1 MNELFVNRIG
11 NGYFDKL
18 LAFIDIVFE
27 YTSRSKVKQEQTVVF
42 LKRISTTTLPPT
54 RIAFRRIQFYN
65 KSLLQSPLNGK
76 QYYGTFYFSQ
86 PQPPSLIGILLP
98 EAPETEK
105 GQRWNWWHLDNE
117 IYDRERE
124 SDSWSVWI
132 YALFYSNTH
141 LTHYGIWCHLVWTIQ
156 CGN

>member
-1 MNELFVNRIG
+1 LVNELFVNIIG

-18 LAFIDIVFE
+18 SAFIDIVFE
-27 YTSRSKVKQEQTVVF
+27 YTSRSKVKQEQTVVS

-54 RIAFRRIQFYN
+54 WVACVNIWRGQTTSPTFRRN

-86 PQPPSLIGILLP
+86 PQLPSIIIGILLP

-105 GQRWNWWHLDNE
+105 GQR
-117 IYDRERE
+117 
-124 SDSWSVWI
+124 
-132 YALFYSNTH
+132 
-141 LTHYGIWCHLVWTIQ
+141 
-156 CGN
+156 